1 MLLNLIILK
10 PNNKFKD
17 KDDEE
22 DEVAKNLEY
31 NSMKSTTI
39 KSSSIK

>member
-17 KDDEE
+17 KDD
-22 DEVAKNLEY
+22 DDDDVAKNLE
-31 NSMKSTTI
+31 
-39 KSSSIK
+39 

>member
-17 KDDEE
+17 KDDDE
-22 DEVAKNLEY
+22 DDVAKNLE
-31 NSMKSTTI
+31 
-39 KSSSIK
+39 

>member
-17 KDDEE
+17 KDDDE
-22 DEVAKNLEY
+22 DDVTKNLE
-31 NSMKSTTI
+31 
-39 KSSSIK
+39 

>member
-17 KDDEE
+17 KDDDE
-22 DEVAKNLEY
+22 DDVAKNFE
-31 NSMKSTTI
+31 
-39 KSSSIK
+39 

>member
-17 KDDEE
+17 KDDDE
-22 DEVAKNLEY
+22 DDMAKNLESNY
-31 NSMKSTTI
+31 MKSTTI
-39 KSSSIK
+39 KSSSTK